1 MNLTVYELVPSNINN
16 NNTIRFGPVRLYKTI
31 DAVDGLRST

>member
-1 MNLTVYELVPSNINN
+1 MNLTVYELVPSNIN